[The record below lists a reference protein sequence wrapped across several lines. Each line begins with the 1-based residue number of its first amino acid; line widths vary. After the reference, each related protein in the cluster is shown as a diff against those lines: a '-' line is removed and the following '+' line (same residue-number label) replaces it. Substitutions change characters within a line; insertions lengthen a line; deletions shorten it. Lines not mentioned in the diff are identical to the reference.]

1 MSVTCIHTLQIGKFT
16 TLDVI
21 LEDHMYD
28 IFGIITA
35 CTPNDQWADISEEK
49 GELLNVAGM
58 EISNS
63 HSYAC
68 A

>member
-1 MSVTCIHTLQIGKFT
+1 MSVIRTLQIGKFT

-28 IFGIITA
+28 TFRIITA
-35 CTPNDQWADISEEK
+35 CTPNDQWANISEEK

-68 A
+68 T